1 MFNTLESDNLD
12 DQLKKLKEELLILQ
26 KNSKNQDDKL
36 NDNVNELD
44 SLKITGDF
52 FKKIIIRND
61 ISKTFYDDFG
71 IMHVSLL
78 SFLLGDV
85 ELF

>member
-44 SLKITGDF
+44 SLKNDLKRLEEINNKTTNF
-52 FKKIIIRND
+52 FYHRN
-61 ISKTFYDDFG
+61 
-71 IMHVSLL
+71 
-78 SFLLGDV
+78 
-85 ELF
+85 